1 MKFTYRSPGSG
12 NNNNR
17 VRIHLCCSA
26 ALFSPAGS
34 SYVWWAGS
42 LFICRLFLWASYFT
56 LSHSFGKSTKASSKS
71 KLVLFLCSAIL
82 WRGRFTKSAANRR
95 ICTL

>member
-26 ALFSPAGS
+26 ALF
-34 SYVWWAGS
+34 
-42 LFICRLFLWASYFT
+42 
-56 LSHSFGKSTKASSKS
+56 
-71 KLVLFLCSAIL
+71 
-82 WRGRFTKSAANRR
+82 
-95 ICTL
+95 